1 MNISKIQLL
10 GPFNTGTNLLAKIL
24 KQNIKQNIKLYM
36 DGETLFWKHT
46 INKSLI
52 EKYIILNTDTL
63 FICLYKPIHNWICSM
78 QKSSYNIKWD
88 KTLTGKCNFT
98 PQLQNGILYKGR
110 ILYKGQK
117 YNNIIEIYNEYYN
130 MYIELINAHKRV
142 IFVNY
147 YDIIDKENVVKYI
160 SNKLSVYNLSIKS
173 DHNIFSI
180 LDKPSKYHGKS
191 VKSADEAINKR
202 NKCYSNINNCEQNKL
217 IIKEYF
223 NYEIREFFE
232 N

>member
-24 KQNIKQNIKLYM
+24 KQNIKQYIKIHTE
-36 DGETLFWKHT
+36 GHTLFWKHT
-46 INKSLI
+46 IDKSLI
-52 EKYIILNTDTL
+52 EKYIKLNTNTF
-63 FICLYKPIHNWICSM
+63 FICIYKPLNNWICSM

-98 PQLQNGILYKGR
+98 PQRYNGILYKG
-110 ILYKGQK
+110 QN

-142 IFVNY
+142 IFMNY
-147 YDIIDKENVVKYI
+147 YDIIDKKNVVKYI
-160 SNKLSVYNLSIKS
+160 TNKLFGYNLSIKS

-180 LDKPSKYHGKS
+180 LDKPSKNHGKS
-191 VKSADEAINKR
+191 VNSSNEALNKK
-202 NKCYSNINNCEQNKL
+202 NKCYNNINNCEQNKL

-223 NYEIREFFE
+223 NYQIRQFFE